1 MSFDPKTENFSVHPG
16 VLERIKAN
24 KEATQIK
31 KEEIAEDNINDFE
44 DLEQSEDLQQLR
56 ALKLKQRKLKAQLK
70 FEKGIE
76 EEDEMNLE
84 PSRRASAREALR
96 ANYTILVV
104 DTNFMLSSLDIFK
117 LMINETNDYVF
128 LTPVCFTIQR

>member
-1 MSFDPKTENFSVHPG
+1 METP
-16 VLERIKAN
+16 
-24 KEATQIK
+24 
-31 KEEIAEDNINDFE
+31 IAEDNIDDFE

-56 ALKLKQRKLKAQLK
+56 ALKLKQRELKTQLK
-70 FEKGIE
+70 SEKGIE

-96 ANYTILVV
+96 PNYTILVV

-117 LMINETNDYVF
+117 LMFNETNDWSVVIPNTGMF
-128 LTPVCFTIQR
+128 HNSAPN